1 MNGKKQVTDAIF
13 SHGKSKYQIIIKTK
27 NNSPISKLEYH
38 SFLKI
43 VPSFMS
49 VDIQCAYASFPSCYL
64 HAQFL
69 KFHV

>member
-13 SHGKSKYQIIIKTK
+13 SHEKSKYQIIIKTK

-43 VPSFMS
+43 VLSFMS
-49 VDIQCAYASFPSCYL
+49 VDIQRVYASFPSCHL
-64 HAQFL
+64 HAQLL
-69 KFHV
+69 KFHA